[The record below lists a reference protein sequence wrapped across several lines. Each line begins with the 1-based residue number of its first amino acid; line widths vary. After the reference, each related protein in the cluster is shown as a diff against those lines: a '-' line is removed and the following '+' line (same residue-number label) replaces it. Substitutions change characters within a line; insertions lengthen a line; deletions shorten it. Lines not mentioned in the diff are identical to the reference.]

1 MSQYNDVVERQR
13 DLLEAEKW
21 ATGVKSLHFHSLKSM
36 WYDTHPEDS
45 DMGMVMDVEYNNGVI
60 KRTLKDNSVR
70 IFGEELS
77 GEQLLDEYKRNNK

>member
-1 MSQYNDVVERQR
+1 MS
-13 DLLEAEKW
+13 
-21 ATGVKSLHFHSLKSM
+21 SM
-36 WYDTHPEDS
+36 YYDTHPEDS

-60 KRTLKDNSVR
+60 KRTLKDDSVR

>member
-13 DLLEAEKW
+13 DLLAAEKW

-45 DMGMVMDVEYNNGVI
+45 DMGMVMDVEYNNGTI
-60 KRTLKDNSVR
+60 KRTLKDNTVR
-70 IFGEELS
+70 IFGKELS
-77 GEQLLDEYKRNNK
+77 GEKLLDEYKRNNK

>member
-21 ATGVKSLHFHSLKSM
+21 STGVKSLHFHSLKSM

-60 KRTLKDNSVR
+60 KRTLKDDTVR

-77 GEQLLDEYKRNNK
+77 GEKLLDEYKRNNK

>member
-36 WYDTHPEDS
+36 WYDTNPEDT

-60 KRTLKDNSVR
+60 KRTLKDDSVR

>member
-21 ATGVKSLHFHSLKSM
+21 ATGVKSLNFNSLKSM